1 MLMPEGIGTDKKDQ
15 SACISNMKG
24 QLRPLILQM
33 LAEDEEQSG
42 STIADMIEDCVGHRP
57 SPGTLY
63 PMLDRMAVD
72 GLIEKEKVGRENKY
86 SLTERGEESMQSF
99 MEESSDHLDGIIES
113 MRKHREIF
121 GQDELQVHIDR
132 LKRMRDNEFP
142 ESELESLVNDIDVK
156 IQSSTLDPDVEED
169 VKEKLREISD
179 ILADE

>member
-15 SACISNMKG
+15 SACNTDMKG

-42 STIADMIEDCVGHRP
+42 STIADKIEERVGHRP

-63 PMLDRMAVD
+63 PMLDRMAD
-72 GLIEKEKVGRENKY
+72 DDLIEKEKVGRENKY
-86 SLTERGEESMQSF
+86 TLIEHGNESMKSF
-99 MEESSDHLDGIIES
+99 MEENSDHLEGIIES

-132 LKRMRDNEFP
+132 LERMQDNEFP
-142 ESELESLVNDIDVK
+142 ESELESLVNDIDVR
-156 IQSSTLDPDVEED
+156 IQSSTLEPDVEEAI
-169 VKEKLREISD
+169 KEKLREIENLLS
-179 ILADE
+179 EE